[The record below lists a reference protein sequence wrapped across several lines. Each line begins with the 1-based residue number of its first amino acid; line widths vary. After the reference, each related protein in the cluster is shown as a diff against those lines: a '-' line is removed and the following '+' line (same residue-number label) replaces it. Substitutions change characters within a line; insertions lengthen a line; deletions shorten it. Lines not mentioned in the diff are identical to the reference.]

1 MNEEVIN
8 DLYSN
13 AVSKGYNKSREEFV
27 SLLNS
32 NDAVLN
38 DMYSYVQSKGYKKG
52 VDDFKLLVGAT
63 SPMAER
69 PVASKPVEPVKKK
82 DTVSPFVD
90 GGSGLTNFDPRTGQV
105 VQETPAFAQKQ
116 PEVKL
121 PEQKLPARTE
131 FQFQPGK
138 PLPAQK
144 TAPLPKFV
152 EEQLSAVKPELIG
165 KTEEN
170 VVPQLKYQF
179 GPLGFKFEETGVGDF
194 MKATSPSG
202 ESIEISLDIIDPAD
216 REVEA
221 NKLNAFLRKGTTAI
235 NNLSTLQKQYTDANK
250 KIVSQKELDESL
262 ASINSEE
269 TKIMARNAE
278 FVKTQNKLEAEKAQ
292 LESVPVQQRNTPEY
306 IAKVDDFISRADQF
320 SGEFQSFIKDAQD
333 LSKRGQQLNRSIGK
347 YTEMKAQQGTW
358 YGAALNAVANK
369 SIYEMAKGFTGVA
382 IDFLGEVI
390 PTQAVM
396 SQDDYERNF
405 IEQAKK
411 EGVDV
416 SEGEDFISLANRLD
430 EATLAN
436 IENRVRDV
444 TKKTVREDIIG
455 SLDKTSKMAM
465 ESSGVSP
472 EYYRSIEETFV
483 GGALLGALT
492 SIPAMAG
499 GPVARTVLMGSQVLS
514 GLDAEMANDPAFA
527 DISENEK
534 YLVKAPIAVAVA
546 YLENKGLSNLL
557 KQKGFLNGLVL
568 KALGKVGT
576 GASYKTFGEVIKN
589 EIDSAIGRGA
599 LTLGAGV
606 LAEVETGALQEVA
619 DITAKEIYNM
629 AKEKEMFDTPDSVVQ
644 FIEQVGKA
652 GLQEGIGAGVLAVPG
667 SVSAA
672 YRGKGFL
679 GMDDAQFA
687 MFEKMANDSN
697 IEKGFI
703 ARLKS
708 RINAGEITSAEGKD
722 ILNNYRNS
730 ISLFNSLPDN
740 LDMRGKKEAMN
751 LLKERRDL
759 ERQIAGKD
767 QALTTPQRNR
777 INEINQQLTGLS
789 EAAAV
794 ETKPADN
801 QKRKE
806 RIVELNNLLASD
818 AASLQ
823 DTGTGNLIPEARQ
836 EIQQELE
843 TLKAEEDAIQKQ
855 TAGEVPVQPGTRVG
869 QEVAQGEPQAEPQ
882 GVTQEGQE
890 KINDIESRR
899 QEELSTYDEEGL
911 NEVYEV
917 GSDQTVGEF
926 INAKYDAELAALE
939 QPTQEVDVEGEV
951 SRLEQ
956 LFAEQETAPTV
967 SAGVSISSDA
977 DVEELRNRTQ
987 SRSQQATTKEEKES
1001 SSTRLKIIDTA
1012 KRAINTL
1019 RSVFPEIDIVLHDDE
1034 GSYNASMLEV
1044 KGKAGSRGNFF
1055 LETTPDGKTT
1065 GRIDINL
1072 SKANSRT
1079 VAHEIAHG
1087 ILLKSFG
1094 DNVNLFNDFR
1104 TRLSKVLKGDANKQL
1119 NDFAAMYVDPVTG
1132 QLLDVNHEE
1141 FLAELTGMLE
1151 QQETSVSVSTMQKVA
1166 ALINE
1171 FVSKITG
1178 GKFKPFEDTKNTKDV
1193 VDFFNTISGAIREGG
1208 EIQELNG
1215 GGEVGTFN
1223 FTSRSSL
1230 DIKEAPS
1237 VANDSRTFIRDLV
1250 EDVDMVDF
1258 NGRKFVTNMYD
1269 YTTAGTTDLGNGLT
1283 INMLGGKNYVPY
1295 MMSLQEKK
1303 IGDVSNLAAFNT
1315 KAQAESFARNA
1326 TKGGASLFAPHSG
1339 TLSQSWQFQQ
1349 HTFAELVNL
1358 IVDKNIMSGAEL
1370 IDVFNKTIASNNDNK
1385 DAFNAFKT
1393 KYGKDISNFDSFKDN
1408 PKKIVE
1414 LLDIKNNY
1422 SPNLRKALNNAIS
1435 ADKTFQKAIGVKNK
1449 EEFFKR
1455 IMDPLNYGVQ
1465 GGEIINVV
1473 EFDPKTFQIV
1483 QTKPGTVD
1491 HHPSFGWTILSK
1503 INGIYQPTKFYQS
1516 SNVTE
1521 SYVKYN
1527 KSGEQVSRKA
1537 EESNFEKKNVSSS
1550 AGSIPKVAEFIEPSE
1565 AEAPTTKRISRSQII
1580 GENAQLEAVVR
1591 HDLGVAKILSREGLL
1606 PQRTKLIT
1614 GWELGSDGK
1623 WRYEIPD
1630 GKFKE
1635 NIDISRPSKLED
1647 IFDAPDLFKAYPEA
1661 RNIEVEFKLLPEK
1674 EGGNFDPSTK
1684 SIIINRSRYKNDK
1697 QAAELTM
1704 LHEIQHWIQVKEI
1717 FQGGSSVVQAEFK
1730 MKKIVDYFEKL
1741 VKKRESIYDSARL
1754 FYSDNQEVVK
1764 EAKELLDFA
1773 KSQYDIVKELTFE
1786 KGTKE
1791 EKAKATE
1798 MIKNLSE
1805 YAKRGIPSAQNLID
1819 ELSKKNPAEAFNLYY
1834 RVAGEVEAR
1843 NVEYRNKLTKSQK
1856 RNILLSDTE
1865 NIDRDDQIMIDSFD
1879 FIFQADE
1886 MKNEFR
1892 VSKSQLDDQDR
1903 INKLINDARAQGF
1916 SEEAI
1921 ILFLQRKGLTDKVID
1936 TAMAKAEPAAKKVEV
1951 TEEFA
1956 PGYNRVLNE
1965 IFGKKGIVARSRE
1978 RGRSE
1983 EETMQNAINYLEQD
1997 TKVYENATDVQREAM
2012 VRNLRKE
2019 FKKREKAAPS
2029 AEKVVGKPK
2038 KKEVTVDEMAALKD
2052 QIKLEAR
2059 AAREAKGDLNA
2070 KRKALAARIIAA
2082 RRKGSITSNQ
2092 ARTLVNRISKVNL
2105 DNPIMVERLL
2115 EYTDKVFDD
2124 ANYAADMA
2132 ELRKLQK
2139 QARSRNHTSM
2149 GNLVDRFTSI
2159 NPELIPLVDKETGKP
2174 LTVIQDYKEAL
2185 DFLNNRTPS
2194 YSRMNE
2200 MLSTIESYQVS
2211 DPFDSVKTKD
2221 ALMDKYKS
2229 IIDNK
2234 VKTVE
2239 DYVALIK
2246 DINSFKRKAYQ
2257 LLQNE
2262 AITQEEY
2269 EDLIDGAGKNQA
2281 TIEKKFSEQIKKIK
2295 SDLISEIKKQRPKTN
2310 PEFTKEEND
2319 LIKEYLELSDADLE
2333 SLSPEELF
2341 ILNDLL
2347 ENISNGEIDVFRFGN
2362 IVSKASKNKEGVA
2375 VGKQLKGSKLSLG
2388 SAELRKKMAQFESS
2402 FWEGLLGLGRATSGP
2417 LQKFII
2423 SPFNRAIGSYEK
2435 FLRDGYNDFLKLKK
2449 KYKID
2454 DSKLIKS
2461 TKQMTKI
2468 GMLTTYLQEY
2478 MAQFDPNNKGVDNI
2492 GKRDWFKE
2500 ILASETMRDD
2510 YSPEELK
2517 IIEEVY
2523 KSLPKD
2529 KDGNVDPKAVY
2540 DSYMANDGKFFTE
2553 NEKGFFDEVME
2564 WKKKNSTSK
2573 QKAANEMNGN
2583 PFKEIPFHML
2593 RSRYGSSAPQIAPST
2608 SGDNG
2613 MVRIKAGT
2621 GKERVSEA
2629 VGAINT
2635 NFEKL
2640 FIKGLEQTGRDYFLS
2655 KALKDI
2661 NNVLA
2666 AAKKELAGDKD
2677 KLVKAI
2683 SYTLSDALAYEFSD
2697 TASQN
2702 ILKRLV
2708 QARAAMTLFDP
2719 IRAGV
2724 EFTSTLLSFGLR
2736 ARTLSGYK
2744 NLFGSQGDMKNLL
2757 EFTNSPLRLRQNIN
2771 NAIDIND
2778 GRIEPQGMFMKWT
2791 NFLSGLPERTMM
2803 VTSWMPTFTN
2813 EFQNIT
2819 GEKFDMKKFN
2829 DSEAYREKY
2838 GKAIKDASAVADA
2851 QTEKIIGPTTK
2862 AGQRRDIIIFPGKTV
2877 GRDTVSGQILGF
2889 FSNYPYREITEFF
2902 NGFREALEV
2911 LKKGDTVDSLS
2922 KLQKPLGIA
2931 LNVASYGFLSSVVY
2945 ASRLILF
2952 GDDEEEE
2959 RGEKLLEELMTT
2971 KGFIEETAAN
2981 AAALAASKYA
2991 GGGRAILQL
3000 LGTLGIMLT
3009 DNEETKATIK
3019 KMLKGSVYV
3028 DPLPTQKLSGY
3039 GTADKVNSAIIKY
3052 IPQFVVL
3059 SNLILDGMGAVN
3071 EFKTIIDKVQNKGV
3085 EELTED
3091 EELKVLALSVMF
3103 TATQLFLNY
3112 RGTSLPSYN
3121 NLKAG
3126 MKAVKEE
3133 AGVADIAAGNEPTKK
3148 KSSGGSS
3155 RGGGMNKTDMKK
3167 FNPEL
3172 YNKMYGPGS
3181 AMYEVEQ
3188 EVKAFE
3194 KEQREFKKKM
3204 KGQVYGGD

>member
-13 AVSKGYNKSREEFV
+13 AVSKGYKKSREEFV

-69 PVASKPVEPVKKK
+69 QVASKPVEPVKKK

-90 GGSGLTNFDPRTGQV
+90 GGSELTRFDPRTGQV
-105 VQETPAFAQKQ
+105 VQETPTFTQ
-116 PEVKL
+116 P
-121 PEQKLPARTE
+121 
-131 FQFQPGK
+131 
-138 PLPAQK
+138 
-144 TAPLPKFV
+144 
-152 EEQLSAVKPELIG
+152 SVKPEIPQQTKPAETIMYGPMGAVGLQRTKEYKPEYEGKSLPKVVGELG
-165 KTEEN
+165 KTFAKGVVKFPADVLETAAIATTAARNLAAKTGLVDESTAAQVGVQIGGANVNFFQAANEWKNLVNEYVPTDKDIESGFWGQSASALGQMVPIILTGGMSGGARAIAKEAGKKGLSMQAVANYGKNMVSRMGTAQGVVTISQVAAPSYEQAKREGATENEAIGYALQNAIVSYPIEMLPVNNLFKRLDNVLVGNKGVEVLKRAVIGGGEEAITEGVQNVYEN
-170 VVPQLKYQF
+170 VTADAIY
-179 GPLGFKFEETGVGDF
+179 GTTRGFLDGVGEATAVGGTVGAI
-194 MKATSPSG
+194 MNGVLTALLGRRARATSTEEIQEIDKSIEDVEQKIDQVKSNN
-202 ESIEISLDIIDPAD
+202 ESI
-216 REVEA
+216 
-221 NKLNAFLRKGTTAI
+221 
-235 NNLSTLQKQYTDANK
+235 
-250 KIVSQKELDESL
+250 KETVKVL
-262 ASINSEE
+262 EE
-269 TKIMARNAE
+269 TKPR
-278 FVKTQNKLEAEKAQ
+278 V
-292 LESVPVQQRNTPEY
+292 
-306 IAKVDDFISRADQF
+306 
-320 SGEFQSFIKDAQD
+320 
-333 LSKRGQQLNRSIGK
+333 LS
-347 YTEMKAQQGTW
+347 
-358 YGAALNAVANK
+358 YGSAN
-369 SIYEMAKGFTGVA
+369 Y
-382 IDFLGEVI
+382 
-390 PTQAVM
+390 
-396 SQDDYERNF
+396 NF
-405 IEQAKK
+405 IESPDGNLEYTDDALTEQQAQGVVSNLTNSYKK
-411 EGVDV
+411 IDFKIEEV
-416 SEGEDFISLANRLD
+416 EPEDPYQPTTYR
-430 EATLAN
+430 
-436 IENRVRDV
+436 
-444 TKKTVREDIIG
+444 IIG
-455 SLDKTSKMAM
+455 TPKT
-465 ESSGVSP
+465 
-472 EYYRSIEETFV
+472 T
-483 GGALLGALT
+483 
-492 SIPAMAG
+492 
-499 GPVARTVLMGSQVLS
+499 
-514 GLDAEMANDPAFA
+514 
-527 DISENEK
+527 
-534 YLVKAPIAVAVA
+534 
-546 YLENKGLSNLL
+546 
-557 KQKGFLNGLVL
+557 
-568 KALGKVGT
+568 
-576 GASYKTFGEVIKN
+576 
-589 EIDSAIGRGA
+589 
-599 LTLGAGV
+599 
-606 LAEVETGALQEVA
+606 
-619 DITAKEIYNM
+619 
-629 AKEKEMFDTPDSVVQ
+629 
-644 FIEQVGKA
+644 
-652 GLQEGIGAGVLAVPG
+652 
-667 SVSAA
+667 
-672 YRGKGFL
+672 
-679 GMDDAQFA
+679 
-687 MFEKMANDSN
+687 
-697 IEKGFI
+697 
-703 ARLKS
+703 
-708 RINAGEITSAEGKD
+708 
-722 ILNNYRNS
+722 
-730 ISLFNSLPDN
+730 
-740 LDMRGKKEAMN
+740 
-751 LLKERRDL
+751 
-759 ERQIAGKD
+759 
-767 QALTTPQRNR
+767 
-777 INEINQQLTGLS
+777 QQ
-789 EAAAV
+789 
-794 ETKPADN
+794 
-801 QKRKE
+801 
-806 RIVELNNLLASD
+806 
-818 AASLQ
+818 
-823 DTGTGNLIPEARQ
+823 
-836 EIQQELE
+836 
-843 TLKAEEDAIQKQ
+843 DAIQEQ
-855 TAGEVPVQPGTRVG
+855 AAGQVPIQPGTRDR
-869 QEVAQGEPQAEPQ
+869 QEMAQGEPQAEPQ
-882 GVTQEGQE
+882 GVAEEGQAQE
-890 KINDIESRR
+890 EVDPLKDVESTTNALASALRDTPGIINDRDSFNTIYDIVREDDLFSDEREKASREGGGISQRAIAEKYHESKANGTNPDFV
-899 QEELSTYDEEGL
+899 QVVE
-911 NEVYEV
+911 NA
-917 GSDQTVGEF
+917 F
-926 INAKYDAELAALE
+926 IRKT
-939 QPTQEVDVEGEV
+939 PTQEVDVEGEV

-977 DVEELRNRTQ
+977 DVEELINRTK
-987 SRSQQATTKEEKES
+987 SKSQQATTQEEKES
-1001 SSTRLKIIDTA
+1001 VDTRVKIIDTA
-1012 KRAINTL
+1012 KKAINTL
-1019 RSVFPEIDIVLHDDE
+1019 KSVFPDVDIVIHDDE
-1034 GSYNASMLEV
+1034 GSYNAAMADMDGAS
-1044 KGKAGSRGNFF
+1044 GTRGNFSY
-1055 LETTPDGKTT
+1055 EITPDGKTT

-1072 SKANSRT
+1072 SRANSRT
-1079 VAHEIAHG
+1079 VAHEVAHG
-1087 ILLKSFG
+1087 ILFKTFG
-1094 DNVNLFNDFR
+1094 ENANLFNDFR
-1104 TRLSKVLKGDANKQL
+1104 TRLSKVLKGDANKKL
-1119 NDFAAMYVDPVTG
+1119 NEFADKYVDPATG

-1151 QQETSVSVSTMQKVA
+1151 QQETNISVSTMQKVA

-1193 VDFFNTISGAIREGG
+1193 VDFFNTISGAIREGS
-1208 EIQELNG
+1208 EIQQLNSQEPYSSG
-1215 GGEVGTFN
+1215 VAIPVSNPQEFVGKKFK
-1223 FTSRSSL
+1223 SQV
-1230 DIKEAPS
+1230 DIGDYKFPS
-1237 VANDSRTFIRDLV
+1237 GIDI
-1250 EDVDMVDF
+1250 
-1258 NGRKFVTNMYD
+1258 
-1269 YTTAGTTDLGNGLT
+1269 LT
-1283 INMLGGKNYVPY
+1283 IADLPIKTLTELVRQYEGRVLIITSDATGYGVDRNGDPILGGFGFASNKKNVDDGIGFASVSTGTVRGTYTAA
-1295 MMSLQEKK
+1295 EKAYGTGK
-1303 IGDVSNLAAFNT
+1303 TLVLVMIQPPHTTINNSYGAKYILRGLKEIAASSKEELAKTKDAIKSFIKGSKAIQNELKNDQAALKRGSEKRLFDLIDSIDENTNLEEAVKEFLNDT
-1315 KAQAESFARNA
+1315 TFTIRKELG
-1326 TKGGASLFAPHSG
+1326 KGIIL
-1339 TLSQSWQFQQ
+1339 
-1349 HTFAELVNL
+1349 EN
-1358 IVDKNIMSGAEL
+1358 KNIRT
-1370 IDVFNKTIASNNDNK
+1370 NKST
-1385 DAFNAFKT
+1385 
-1393 KYGKDISNFDSFKDN
+1393 
-1408 PKKIVE
+1408 
-1414 LLDIKNNY
+1414 NY
-1422 SPNLRKALNNAIS
+1422 SKIALNNVGYNIYDFLKEYGDNTFLTDDLILNNTGGYVVGGFELDVLPKEQREALINDIQGSGIVHPLFNAKLPGTNHFRLDGLYDVQENFAEYAKPDTEIS
-1435 ADKTFQKAIGVKNK
+1435 LSK
-1449 EEFFKR
+1449 EERDALVREIYKDDKFYKAEARSIPLDKRSYTNLTVPAKTEFKDKYLKQR
-1455 IMDPLNYGVQ
+1455 GLLTEATPNVPTKVAK
-1465 GGEIINVV
+1465 GEGFIPREGAAEQIAKGKFVSRPQA
-1473 EFDPKTFQIV
+1473 EATPKSKRVSKSQIV
-1483 QTKPGTVD
+1483 
-1491 HHPSFGWTILSK
+1491 
-1503 INGIYQPTKFYQS
+1503 
-1516 SNVTE
+1516 
-1521 SYVKYN
+1521 
-1527 KSGEQVSRKA
+1527 
-1537 EESNFEKKNVSSS
+1537 
-1550 AGSIPKVAEFIEPSE
+1550 
-1565 AEAPTTKRISRSQII
+1565 

-1591 HDLGVAKILSREGLL
+1591 HNLRVAKILSREGLL
-1606 PQRTKLIT
+1606 PERIKLVT
-1614 GWELGSDGK
+1614 FGWELGPDGK

-1635 NIDISRPSKLED
+1635 NIDISSPSKLSD
-1647 IFDAPDLFKAYPEA
+1647 IFDAPDLYKAYPEA

-1674 EGGNFDPSTK
+1674 EFGNFSPDTG
-1684 SIIINRSRYKNDK
+1684 SIIINRSKYKNDRA
-1697 QAAELTM
+1697 AAELTM
-1704 LHEIQHWIQVKEI
+1704 LHEIQHWIQVKEL
-1717 FQGGSSVVQAEFK
+1717 FQGGSSPVQAEFK

-1791 EKAKATE
+1791 EKAKAAE

-1805 YAKRGIPSAQNLID
+1805 YVKRGIPSAQNLID
-1819 ELSKKNPAEAFNLYY
+1819 ELSKKNPAEAYNLYY
-1834 RVAGEVEAR
+1834 RIAGEVEAR
-1843 NVEYRNKLTKSQK
+1843 NVEYRNKLTPSQ
-1856 RNILLSDTE
+1856 RRYILFSDTE

-1879 FIFQADE
+1879 FVFQADE

-2038 KKEVTVDEMAALKD
+2038 KQVTVDEMAALKD

-2115 EYTDKVFDD
+2115 EYTDKVFDN

-2132 ELRKLQK
+2132 ELRKLQN

-2159 NPELIPLVDKETGKP
+2159 NPELIPLVDKKTGEP

-2194 YSRMNE
+2194 YERMNK

-2211 DPFDSVKTKD
+2211 DPFDAVKTIDDIKE
-2221 ALMDKYKS
+2221 KYKG
-2229 IIDNK
+2229 IRLNE
-2234 VKTVE
+2234 VKNVE
-2239 DYVALIK
+2239 QYVALIK
-2246 DINSFKRKAYQ
+2246 DINSIKRKLYQ
-2257 LLQNE
+2257 LLENE
-2262 AITQEEY
+2262 SISQEEY
-2269 EDLIDGAGKNQA
+2269 DIQITLIGKDQA
-2281 TIEKKFSEQIKKIK
+2281 AVEKKYAERINKIK

-2310 PEFTKEEND
+2310 TEFTKEENV

-2347 ENISNGEIDVFRFGN
+2347 ENIRNGEIDVFRFGN
-2362 IVSKASKNKEGVA
+2362 IVSKASKNKEGIA
-2375 VGKQLKGSKLSLG
+2375 VGKQLKESKLSLG

-2435 FLRDGYNDFLKLKK
+2435 FLRDGNNDFLKLKN

-2454 DSKLIKS
+2454 DSKLFKS
-2461 TKQMTKI
+2461 TKQMHKI
-2468 GMLTTYLQEY
+2468 GMLTTYLQEH
-2478 MAQFDPNNKGVDNI
+2478 MAQFDPKNKGIDNI
-2492 GKRDWFKE
+2492 GKRDWFNE

-2517 IIEEVY
+2517 IIEEIY

-2529 KDGNVDPKAVY
+2529 KDGKVNPKAVY
-2540 DSYMANDGKFFTE
+2540 DSYDANDGKFFTK
-2553 NEKGFFDEVME
+2553 NEKAFFDEVMK
-2564 WKKKNSTSK
+2564 WKKENSTSK

-2583 PFKEIPFHML
+2583 PFSEIPFHML

-2666 AAKKELAGDKD
+2666 SAKKELDGDKD
-2677 KLVKAI
+2677 PLVKAI

-2697 TASQN
+2697 TTSQN
-2702 ILKRLV
+2702 LLKRLV

-2757 EFTNSPLRLRQNIN
+2757 EFTDSPLRLRQNIN

-2778 GRIEPQGMFMKWT
+2778 GRIEPQGMLMKWT
-2791 NFLSGLPERTMM
+2791 TFLSGLPERTMM

-2889 FSNYPYREITEFF
+2889 FSNYPYREITEFV
-2902 NGFREALEV
+2902 NGFREAGEV
-2911 LKKGDTVDSLS
+2911 LKKGDTIDAL
-2922 KLQKPLGIA
+2922 KQLQKPLGIS
-2931 LNVASYGFLSSVVY
+2931 LNVAAYGLLSSVVY
-2945 ASRLILF
+2945 ASRLILL
-2952 GDDEEEE
+2952 GDDEEEK

-3028 DPLPTQKLSGY
+3028 DPLPTQKLSGF
-3039 GTADKVNSAIIKY
+3039 GTADRVNSAIIKY

-3071 EFKTIIDKVQNKGV
+3071 EFKTIIDKVQN
-3085 EELTED
+3085 
-3091 EELKVLALSVMF
+3091 
-3103 TATQLFLNY
+3103 
-3112 RGTSLPSYN
+3112 
-3121 NLKAG
+3121 
-3126 MKAVKEE
+3126 
-3133 AGVADIAAGNEPTKK
+3133 
-3148 KSSGGSS
+3148 
-3155 RGGGMNKTDMKK
+3155 
-3167 FNPEL
+3167 
-3172 YNKMYGPGS
+3172 
-3181 AMYEVEQ
+3181 
-3188 EVKAFE
+3188 
-3194 KEQREFKKKM
+3194 
-3204 KGQVYGGD
+3204 